1 MNKNYSMIIA
11 LAVVLSLIPLSVC
24 AKQATEEII
33 VLRTHAHV
41 PGSNGLAIRYRW
53 WCERVTE
60 KSKGKVQFEHYYAQ
74 SLAKSKDQWKALG
87 AGLFDL
93 GNCHPFYIPS
103 NVPMLMITEQPGAI
117 TYDST
122 VVGKAYADLVA
133 LPAVQKELKNM
144 NVHFFYAVNP
154 GGSRWLGTVDK
165 PVKSVADLKGLKI
178 RESGGFAKLY
188 GKLGASPVS
197 MPVPDV
203 YDALAKGTLDGF
215 SGPIS
220 AFTAYGFSEVCKYY
234 NRISVGPGEGIWL
247 MNLDRWN
254 EMPPE
259 IQKIRCWRNYC

>member
-1 MNKNYSMIIA
+1 
-11 LAVVLSLIPLSVC
+11 
-24 AKQATEEII
+24 
-33 VLRTHAHV
+33 
-41 PGSNGLAIRYRW
+41 
-53 WCERVTE
+53 
-60 KSKGKVQFEHYYAQ
+60 
-74 SLAKSKDQWKALG
+74 
-87 AGLFDL
+87 
-93 GNCHPFYIPS
+93 
-103 NVPMLMITEQPGAI
+103 MITEQPGAI

-133 LPAVQKELKNM
+133 QPAVQKELKNM

-259 IQKIRCWRNYC
+259 IQKIMEETTKEFLEYSGPAGEQFAKDALKMIKDAGVTIVDFPASEQEKVYKAAAGIGEAYAKRLDKKGLPGTKGWETWANGLKKYSK